1 MIQLGDFVAQIH
13 ASNGMHL
20 KKGIVVKSYKDS
32 FIVHWLTYNKKF
44 WMESNG
50 EEFAE
55 LNRRYLL
62 TQMSYSRYNTEVDIL
77 ILSKAGENGV
87 GNS

>member
-44 WMESNG
+44 WMESSG

-55 LNRRYLL
+55 LSRRYLL